1 MTIKAMG
8 EVGGIYLFEDF
19 LGSAD
24 VPVSDT
30 AVIKIGPG
38 SVQGPFSIYGSLA
51 ETDCGL
57 VLIGKANGYGR
68 VTGTNEDG
76 YGLAIGTEVSL
87 SANLNGTIVIE
98 TRVEH
103 SALTTRDTF
112 IGLIA
117 TAADD
122 IASPVACA
130 TTVITKVCACTGFL
144 FSSDLTS
151 AYWHMPYILAADT
164 TQTSTT
170 VLASQAP
177 TAAETDLLRLE
188 VDQDGGARWYINGKL
203 EQSVAAGLAVDT
215 TTLYAAIIGTFG
227 TTTTVS
233 DVDVDYLLVR
243 ANRDWSI

>member
-1 MTIKAMG
+1 MTINAMG
-8 EVGGIYLFEDF
+8 EVGGILLFEDF
-19 LGSAD
+19 LGGAD

-30 AVIKIGPG
+30 GVIKIGAG
-38 SVQGPFSIYGSLA
+38 SVQGPFSVYGSLA

-57 VLIGKANGYGR
+57 ILLGKANGYGR

-87 SANLNGTIVIE
+87 SPALNGTIVVE
-98 TRVEH
+98 ARVEH
-103 SALTTRDTF
+103 QALTARDTF
-112 IGLIA
+112 IGLVA

-122 IASPVACA
+122 IAEPVACSG
-130 TTVITKVCACTGFL
+130 TTITKVCACIGFL

-170 VLASQAP
+170 VVASQAP

-188 VDQDGGARWYINGKL
+188 VDVDGGARWYINGKL
-203 EQSVAAGLAVDT
+203 EQSVAAGNGAT
-215 TTLYAAIIGTFG
+215 PATLMAAIIGTFG

-243 ANRDWSI
+243 ANRDWSK